1 MRPSIYIVAATIHEF
16 RSFLREHSIPSDQAC
31 YVHDMRGIE
40 GVHDVA
46 FYFHPTAE
54 KLPEFQSMVRRAMNL
69 HDGGRGYFFRS
80 LKFTLDYLRMNGVIT

>member
-1 MRPSIYIVAATIHEF
+1 MKPSIYVIADTNHTFMNFI
-16 RSFLREHSIPSDQAC
+16 REHSIPKDQAR
-31 YVHDMRGIE
+31 YVSEMRGIE

-54 KLPEFQSMVRRAMNL
+54 KLADFQAMVRRAMNL

-80 LKFTLDYLRMNGVIT
+80 VKFTLDYLRMNGVIS